1 MARFDPGSTAL
12 HAAWLMRARWRIG
25 WNTFMRGARWRR
37 MIFLLVAAA
46 LAFLSLTAM
55 LASYGLTRFVGN
67 ITEDA
72 SRADVIVNSTLSG
85 SLVLSFMVSFT
96 VALAALYLSK
106 DLDLL
111 LAAPLPRR
119 AIFFAKLIA
128 GLAPAHVVIL
138 AITFIPLVGHG
149 LAQGYGASFYVA
161 LIVALLLL
169 PVLPVA
175 LGAASVALIVRSV
188 SAQRVGEVVG
198 ALVMLMTLSVAL
210 VLGSARQLQ
219 EAVSLRDML
228 GLLDRF
234 RSPWSPAE
242 WLTLGVT
249 QIARGDYAAGL
260 PWLGLVAG
268 LGLLASLPL
277 YFVSDEIYQ
286 AGWLKMQSA
295 ARRSELKQ
303 GFWPWSRV
311 DRATDLGQ
319 PSGLF
324 RWLSPPTVAV
334 LRKDLRVFPRD
345 LTNIAQVLSP
355 LAIGIFFVLQQL
367 LYPIRFGSEA
377 LAQVYV
383 RPILAMLS
391 AGIAS
396 GVAAMILTRFGLTAF
411 SFEGRSYWVLKGA
424 PIARRELVLGKFL
437 VAYIPYLILGGG
449 LVLLLEL
456 ARAISDA
463 RLYDA
468 PLTVAL
474 AQTFD
479 PPLLAYAF
487 FVVALVGA
495 GTVAITLAI
504 GAARP
509 NMRWDTP
516 HEMLTPDVGCLSLV
530 LYGGYGAVT
539 GLALGLPM
547 AVSRFA
553 MLPGR
558 PFLWAAGL
566 GLGLVVTAVAVS
578 GGLWVTAGE
587 LDAIGE

>member
-1 MARFDPGSTAL
+1 
-12 HAAWLMRARWRIG
+12 MRARWRIG
-25 WNTFMRGARWRR
+25 WNTFLRGARWRR
-37 MIFLLVAAA
+37 MIFGLVAAA

-72 SRADVIVNSTLSG
+72 QRADVIVNSTLSG

-119 AIFFAKLIA
+119 AIFFAKLVA

-138 AITFIPLVGHG
+138 VITFVPLVGHG
-149 LAQGYGASFYVA
+149 LAQGYGARYYAA
-161 LIVALLLL
+161 LAVALLLL

-249 QIARGDYAAGL
+249 RIARGDDAAGL
-260 PWLGLVAG
+260 AWLGLVAG
-268 LGLLASLPL
+268 LGLLACLPL
-277 YFVSDEIYQ
+277 YFVSDEVYQ

-311 DRATDLGQ
+311 DRATDLGR

-334 LRKDLRVFPRD
+334 LRKDMRVFPRD

-456 ARAISDA
+456 ARALSDA
-463 RLYDA
+463 RLFDA

-578 GGLWVTAGE
+578 GGLWLTAGE